1 MDTIDCGVFNFDNN
15 CCNIMSFYENNYPLE
30 LKEKILTN
38 IEALRKNS
46 SGNPLHKELA
56 IQYSLAINNMLN
68 KEKINKDQIM
78 AIGMHGQTIS
88 HIKHNNENISIQIG
102 CPETLNSETK
112 IKVVSEFR
120 QHDIKNGGEG
130 APLAPLFHDYIFKNK
145 DVKRI
150 IVNIGGISNI
160 SFLTHNKNTIHGFD
174 SGPGNILIDLW
185 VKKKYNLDYDD
196 EGKISSSHK
205 SSKELLKVLMDDNFF
220 KIKPPKSTSTEYFS
234 YNWIIEKLRSID
246 SNLSDGEVL
255 ASLTKLTSLT
265 IVESISDH
273 ANECDE
279 IYVCGGGA
287 LNKTIIS
294 GIRSEARKI
303 FSDTIIV
310 ETTEKINF
318 HPKKIEA
325 GLFAW
330 LAMSRVCNKK
340 LDYTK
345 ITGSKKPKII
355 GEIFSTK

>member
-1 MDTIDCGVFNFDNN
+1 MG
-15 CCNIMSFYENNYPLE
+15 E
-30 LKEKILTN
+30 
-38 IEALRKNS
+38 RK
-46 SGNPLHKELA
+46 
-56 IQYSLAINNMLN
+56 
-68 KEKINKDQIM
+68 
-78 AIGMHGQTIS
+78 
-88 HIKHNNENISIQIG
+88 
-102 CPETLNSETK
+102 
-112 IKVVSEFR
+112 
-120 QHDIKNGGEG
+120 
-130 APLAPLFHDYIFKNK
+130 
-145 DVKRI
+145 
-150 IVNIGGISNI
+150 
-160 SFLTHNKNTIHGFD
+160 
-174 SGPGNILIDLW
+174 
-185 VKKKYNLDYDD
+185 
-196 EGKISSSHK
+196 
-205 SSKELLKVLMDDNFF
+205 F